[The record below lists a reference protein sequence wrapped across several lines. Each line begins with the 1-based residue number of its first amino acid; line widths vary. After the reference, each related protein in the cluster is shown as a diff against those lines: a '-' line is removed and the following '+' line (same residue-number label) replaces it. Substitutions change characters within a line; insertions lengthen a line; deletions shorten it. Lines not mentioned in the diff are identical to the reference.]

1 MIDFLHNIQTYILQ
15 QYRQAA
21 ANPKLHRF
29 LHQQGFTQEMIDNLV
44 NLSLDAEQ
52 VLIRSHPFKIAVS
65 QSLLA
70 MHLSGLAVRKEREE
84 IAIKALK
91 LGASRRMLG
100 DLLEISDNDYK
111 RLKAL
116 AKVPAQHRNRPRA
129 ISIDIYNDLS
139 NLHANLIRG
148 YQRQG
153 VEPHPLQILI
163 SMAEATDI
171 ELNQIYDSYFRNNRE
186 LFQSKDRRVG
196 ADAI

>member
-1 MIDFLHNIQTYILQ
+1 MMDILENIQMFILQ

-21 ANPKLHRF
+21 ANPKHHRF
-29 LHQQGFTQEMIDNLV
+29 LQQQGFSRDMIDNLI
-44 NLSLDAEQ
+44 NLSLEAEQ
-52 VLIRSHPFKIAVS
+52 VLIRSHPFKVVVS

-70 MHLSGLAVRKEREE
+70 MHLSGLAIRKEREE
-84 IAIKALK
+84 IAIKALQ

-100 DLLEISDNDYK
+100 DLLDISDNDYK
-111 RLKAL
+111 RLKSL

-139 NLHANLIRG
+139 NLHANLVRG

-153 VEPHPLQILI
+153 IDPHPLRILI

-171 ELNQIYDSYFRNNRE
+171 ELNQIYDGYFRNNRE
-186 LFQSKDRRVG
+186 LFIVKDRGTG